1 VIPVPQLTAPG
12 VARRR
17 TSRTLRNERVVSL
30 RQTMP
35 RGYVTLRKDVP
46 AFLTEVADSTTPK
59 VDSAARADETAA
71 RKGGEAR

>member
-1 VIPVPQLTAPG
+1 MAQLTGTPVRG
-12 VARRR
+12 TRG
-17 TSRTLRNERVVSL
+17 SRTMRSERVVSL

-46 AFLTEVADSTTPK
+46 VYLTDTTTPK
-59 VDSAARADETAA
+59 VEAAPGRRADETAA